1 MNLHAHADYA
11 PPRSWEQF
19 EELCADVFQSAW
31 RDPALV
37 RHGRAGQR
45 QNGVDIVA
53 RNGALYP
60 IGLQCKRRSRWPV
73 SKLSKADVDIEVAE
87 ALKFTPALKAFY
99 ILTTAPSDAPILA
112 HVRTLNEQHKRKKLF
127 EIVVLGWDEIAR
139 RATLDTAV
147 ADKHF
152 GPAGGGAPRSPLL
165 ATWMLKGGL
174 LEKSGKDLEL
184 SVRELVH
191 DLNDW
196 PSGHIVVRQHESD
209 ALLDQLRATEG
220 RKLSTRDRKAR
231 LALRDALRRRT
242 DTEKAASRGL
252 ELLLRDPD
260 ISMWTLQLWDRQLPL
275 TIEAYL
281 NHQLYPRNER
291 PDFSGQYL
299 RMSPAG
305 DPDRRCSERL
315 SKADLGA
322 IQAIIKERTHR
333 YGQPLTDTVS
343 ELPDAVRATIAI
355 PRLIRG
361 LLEFVDE
368 DRLTWDQV
376 RHIKALDLPSWTVSI
391 G

>member
-1 MNLHAHADYA
+1 LTLHVHADYA

-31 RDPALV
+31 RDPALL

-73 SKLSKADVDIEVAE
+73 SKLTKAQVDAEVAE
-87 ALKFTPALKAFY
+87 ALKFAPALKAFY
-99 ILTTAPSDAPILA
+99 ILTTAPGDTSLQA
-112 HVRTLNEQHKRKKLF
+112 HVRTLNQQHKRKKLF
-127 EIVVLGWDEIAR
+127 EIVVLGWDEIVR

-152 GPAGGGAPRSPLL
+152 GPSGGGAPRSPLL
-165 ATWMLKGGL
+165 ATWMLKDGR
-174 LEKSGKDLEL
+174 LEKSGEDLEL
-184 SVRELVH
+184 CVRELVH

-196 PSGHIVVRQHESD
+196 PSGHIVIRQRESD
-209 ALLDQLRATEG
+209 TLLEALRATEG
-220 RKLSTRDRKAR
+220 RKLTTRNRKQR
-231 LALRDALRRRT
+231 LELRDALRRRT
-242 DTEKAASRGL
+242 TTEKAASRGL
-252 ELLLRDPD
+252 DLLLRDPD
-260 ISMWTLQLWDRQLPL
+260 ISMWTLQLWSKELPL
-275 TIEAYL
+275 TIQAYL

-305 DPDRRCSERL
+305 DPERRCSEKL
-315 SKADLGA
+315 SKADLA
-322 IQAIIKERTHR
+322 VMQHIMKKRTQR

-343 ELPDAVRATIAI
+343 ELPAMVRAVVAI

-361 LLEFVDE
+361 LLEYVDE
-368 DRLTWDQV
+368 DRLTWDQL
-376 RHIKALDLPSWTVSI
+376 RHMRALDLPSWTVSI

>member
-1 MNLHAHADYA
+1 LTLHVHADYA

-31 RDPALV
+31 RDPALL

-73 SKLSKADVDIEVAE
+73 SKLTKAQVDAEVAE

-99 ILTTAPSDAPILA
+99 ILTTAPGDTLLQA
-112 HVRTLNEQHKRKKLF
+112 HVRTLNQQHKRKRLF
-127 EIVVLGWDEIAR
+127 EIVVLGWDEIVR
-139 RATLDTAV
+139 RATLDTSV

-165 ATWMLKGGL
+165 ATWMLADGR
-174 LEKSGKDLEL
+174 LEKSGEDLEL

-196 PSGHIVVRQHESD
+196 PSGHVAIRQRESD
-209 ALLDQLRATEG
+209 TLLEALRATEG
-220 RKLSTRDRKAR
+220 RKPTTRNRKQR
-231 LALRDALRRRT
+231 LELRDVLRRRT
-242 DTEKAASRGL
+242 NTEKAASRGL
-252 ELLLRDPD
+252 DLLLRDPD
-260 ISMWTLQLWDRQLPL
+260 ISMWTLQLWDEQLPL

-281 NHQLYPRNER
+281 NHQLYPRIER

-305 DPDRRCSERL
+305 DPERRCSEKL
-315 SKADLGA
+315 SKADLA
-322 IQAIIKERTHR
+322 VMQDIMKERTQR

-343 ELPDAVRATIAI
+343 ELPAKIRAVVAI

-361 LLEFVDE
+361 LLEYVDE

-376 RHIKALDLPSWTVSI
+376 RNIRALDLPSWTVSI